1 MKVDIISGFL
11 GAGKTTLIKK
21 LLDTLVKDQ
30 KVAIVENEYGE
41 VGIDG
46 DLLKDRRIEVKE
58 INSGCICCT
67 IKGDFKQNILDII
80 SNYRPDR
87 IIIEPSGVANFS
99 QVLESIKE
107 AHIEGL
113 RINMKITMV
122 DAQNVHMYMKN
133 FGDFYRSQL
142 VNANTII
149 LTRVEKLSDKEI
161 THVCNE
167 IKTINNKANIITTEL
182 SKLSPERII
191 QVSEKKVENL
201 IENINI
207 KKPKRIGLRRVSAPE
222 FFENWGVET
231 PKTFEYSELVKIL
244 NEFQNNK
251 HGEVL
256 RAKGIIKSKDNKWF
270 KFDFVP
276 NDISIVN
283 YKSDYTGRVC
293 VIGRNLNKD
302 SIDIVSE
309 EESKESAELEASKN
323 SEVYDPS
330 LKKELDQSKPEVLIY
345 HTHNSEG
352 YTEERTSN
360 NEEHNVVGVGTLV
373 AKELEENYG
382 ISVIHDKTNHS
393 ASYEQSYNKSRE
405 TVKKYINEYDD
416 FKMVIDIHRD
426 SVGEHNKKNLTA
438 NINGESL
445 AKIMFVTTKN
455 SQYFNDAESLA
466 YRFINKANEL
476 FPDILRRQE
485 TFKYDR
491 GKNAFNQQYNKNS
504 MLIEVGAEVNTSKEA
519 QATAK
524 YIARLIAEELN
535 RKSE

>member
-1 MKVDIISGFL
+1 MRGINKREIPIGVIVLLSLLIIFMFRFMKIAASKDMRENLSYIQL
-11 GAGKTTLIKK
+11 LNAGMP
-21 LLDTLVKDQ
+21 
-30 KVAIVENEYGE
+30 VAKGTYYDENAY
-41 VGIDG
+41 
-46 DLLKDRRIEVKE
+46 
-58 INSGCICCT
+58 
-67 IKGDFKQNILDII
+67 
-80 SNYRPDR
+80 
-87 IIIEPSGVANFS
+87 
-99 QVLESIKE
+99 LES
-107 AHIEGL
+107 
-113 RINMKITMV
+113 NITLKSL
-122 DAQNVHMYMKN
+122 A
-133 FGDFYRSQL
+133 L
-142 VNANTII
+142 ET
-149 LTRVEKLSDKEI
+149 L
-161 THVCNE
+161 
-167 IKTINNKANIITTEL
+167 
-182 SKLSPERII
+182 
-191 QVSEKKVENL
+191 
-201 IENINI
+201 NI
-207 KKPKRIGLRRVSAPE
+207 KPLDPIELVMNEVPYFGAVNKIASIDKVNYVSAE
-222 FFENWGVET
+222 KV
-231 PKTFEYSELVKIL
+231 S
-244 NEFQNNK
+244 
-251 HGEVL
+251 
-256 RAKGIIKSKDNKWF
+256 S
-270 KFDFVP
+270 FD
-276 NDISIVN
+276 
-283 YKSDYTGRVC
+283 
-293 VIGRNLNKD
+293 LNKE

-535 RKSE
+535 GKSE

>member
-21 LLDTLVKDQ
+21 LLDTLVKDE

-87 IIIEPSGVANFS
+87 VIIEPSGVANFS

-191 QVSEKKVENL
+191 QVSEKKVESL
-201 IENINI
+201 IENIN

-251 HGEVL
+251 YGEVL

-302 SIDIVSE
+302 SID
-309 EESKESAELEASKN
+309 K
-323 SEVYDPS
+323 
-330 LKKELDQSKPEVLIY
+330 
-345 HTHNSEG
+345 
-352 YTEERTSN
+352 
-360 NEEHNVVGVGTLV
+360 
-373 AKELEENYG
+373 
-382 ISVIHDKTNHS
+382 
-393 ASYEQSYNKSRE
+393 
-405 TVKKYINEYDD
+405 
-416 FKMVIDIHRD
+416 
-426 SVGEHNKKNLTA
+426 
-438 NINGESL
+438 
-445 AKIMFVTTKN
+445 
-455 SQYFNDAESLA
+455 
-466 YRFINKANEL
+466 L
-476 FPDILRRQE
+476 F
-485 TFKYDR
+485 
-491 GKNAFNQQYNKNS
+491 S
-504 MLIEVGAEVNTSKEA
+504 
-519 QATAK
+519 
-524 YIARLIAEELN
+524 
-535 RKSE
+535 

>member
-21 LLDTLVKDQ
+21 LLDTLVKDE

-352 YTEERTSN
+352 YSEERTSN

-405 TVKKYINEYDD
+405 TVKKYTNEYDD

-445 AKIMFVTTKN
+445 AKVMFVTTRN
-455 SQYFNDAESLA
+455 NQYFNDAESLA

-485 TFKYDR
+485 TYKYNR
-491 GKNAFNQQYNKNS
+491 GQNAFNQDFNKNS

>member
-1 MKVDIISGFL
+1 MRGINKREIPIGVIVLLSLLIIFMFRFMKIAASKDMRENLSYIQL
-11 GAGKTTLIKK
+11 LNAGMP
-21 LLDTLVKDQ
+21 
-30 KVAIVENEYGE
+30 VAKGTYYDENAY
-41 VGIDG
+41 
-46 DLLKDRRIEVKE
+46 
-58 INSGCICCT
+58 
-67 IKGDFKQNILDII
+67 
-80 SNYRPDR
+80 
-87 IIIEPSGVANFS
+87 
-99 QVLESIKE
+99 LES
-107 AHIEGL
+107 
-113 RINMKITMV
+113 NITLKSL
-122 DAQNVHMYMKN
+122 A
-133 FGDFYRSQL
+133 L
-142 VNANTII
+142 ET
-149 LTRVEKLSDKEI
+149 L
-161 THVCNE
+161 
-167 IKTINNKANIITTEL
+167 
-182 SKLSPERII
+182 
-191 QVSEKKVENL
+191 
-201 IENINI
+201 NI
-207 KKPKRIGLRRVSAPE
+207 KPLDPIELVMNEVPYFGAVNKIASIDKVNYVSAE
-222 FFENWGVET
+222 KV
-231 PKTFEYSELVKIL
+231 S
-244 NEFQNNK
+244 
-251 HGEVL
+251 
-256 RAKGIIKSKDNKWF
+256 S
-270 KFDFVP
+270 FD
-276 NDISIVN
+276 
-283 YKSDYTGRVC
+283 
-293 VIGRNLNKD
+293 LNKD

-445 AKIMFVTTKN
+445 AKVMFVTTRN
-455 SQYFNDAESLA
+455 NQYFNDAESLA

>member
-21 LLDTLVKDQ
+21 LLDTLVKDE

-207 KKPKRIGLRRVSAPE
+207 KKPKRIGFRRVSAPE

-293 VIGRNLNKD
+293 VVGRNLNKD
-302 SIDIVSE
+302 SID
-309 EESKESAELEASKN
+309 K
-323 SEVYDPS
+323 
-330 LKKELDQSKPEVLIY
+330 
-345 HTHNSEG
+345 
-352 YTEERTSN
+352 
-360 NEEHNVVGVGTLV
+360 
-373 AKELEENYG
+373 
-382 ISVIHDKTNHS
+382 
-393 ASYEQSYNKSRE
+393 
-405 TVKKYINEYDD
+405 
-416 FKMVIDIHRD
+416 
-426 SVGEHNKKNLTA
+426 
-438 NINGESL
+438 
-445 AKIMFVTTKN
+445 
-455 SQYFNDAESLA
+455 
-466 YRFINKANEL
+466 L
-476 FPDILRRQE
+476 F
-485 TFKYDR
+485 
-491 GKNAFNQQYNKNS
+491 S
-504 MLIEVGAEVNTSKEA
+504 
-519 QATAK
+519 
-524 YIARLIAEELN
+524 
-535 RKSE
+535 

>member
-1 MKVDIISGFL
+1 MHLEIEEAGFGSNIPFVVSDGINKREIPIGVIVLLSLLIIFMFRFMKIAASKDMRENLSYIQL
-11 GAGKTTLIKK
+11 LNAGMP
-21 LLDTLVKDQ
+21 
-30 KVAIVENEYGE
+30 VAKGTYYDENAY
-41 VGIDG
+41 
-46 DLLKDRRIEVKE
+46 
-58 INSGCICCT
+58 
-67 IKGDFKQNILDII
+67 
-80 SNYRPDR
+80 
-87 IIIEPSGVANFS
+87 
-99 QVLESIKE
+99 LES
-107 AHIEGL
+107 
-113 RINMKITMV
+113 NITLKSL
-122 DAQNVHMYMKN
+122 A
-133 FGDFYRSQL
+133 L
-142 VNANTII
+142 ET
-149 LTRVEKLSDKEI
+149 L
-161 THVCNE
+161 
-167 IKTINNKANIITTEL
+167 
-182 SKLSPERII
+182 
-191 QVSEKKVENL
+191 
-201 IENINI
+201 NI
-207 KKPKRIGLRRVSAPE
+207 KPLDPIELVMNEVPYFGAVNKIASIDKVNYVSAE
-222 FFENWGVET
+222 KV
-231 PKTFEYSELVKIL
+231 S
-244 NEFQNNK
+244 
-251 HGEVL
+251 
-256 RAKGIIKSKDNKWF
+256 S
-270 KFDFVP
+270 FD
-276 NDISIVN
+276 
-283 YKSDYTGRVC
+283 
-293 VIGRNLNKD
+293 LNKD

-352 YTEERTSN
+352 YSEERTSN

-405 TVKKYINEYDD
+405 TVKKYTNEYDD

-438 NINGESL
+438 NINGENL
-445 AKIMFVTTKN
+445 AKVMFVTTRN
-455 SQYFNDAESLA
+455 NQYFNDAESLA

-485 TFKYDR
+485 TYKYNR
-491 GKNAFNQQYNKNS
+491 GQNAFNQDFNKNS